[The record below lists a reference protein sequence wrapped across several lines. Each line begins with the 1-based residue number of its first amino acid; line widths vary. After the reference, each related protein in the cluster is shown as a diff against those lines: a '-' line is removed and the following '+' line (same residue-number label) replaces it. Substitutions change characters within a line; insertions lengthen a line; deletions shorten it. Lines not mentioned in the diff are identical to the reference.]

1 LVDAIYLYD
10 KYAKPISHGLWSR
23 VQGLADWVCA
33 RWQMPD
39 EGIWEVRG
47 GQQQFTF
54 SKLMAWVALDRAH
67 RIAESRSFPAN
78 RALWLENRDAIYQT
92 IMTRGFS
99 QKKGSFVQTLDSETI
114 DAAMLLAPLVKF
126 VSPSDPRML
135 GTLRAVKRELE
146 SDHLVRRYD
155 PRVAP
160 DGVGGEEGTFS
171 MCTFWLAEAL
181 ARSGQLEEARLTFE
195 KMLGYANHLGL
206 YSEETGLTGEALGN
220 FPQAFTHLALI
231 SAAVNIS
238 RILDAGHPAGSRGG
252 A

>member
-1 LVDAIYLYD
+1 GGRGCEIGVCEQG
-10 KYAKPISHGLWSR
+10 KKPDG
-23 VQGLADWVCA
+23 
-33 RWQMPD
+33 
-39 EGIWEVRG
+39 GIGEVRG

-54 SKLMAWVALDRAH
+54 SKLMCWLAPARAF
-67 RIAESRSFPAN
+67 RTAERRSLPAN
-78 RALWLENRDAIYQT
+78 RSLWLENRDAIYQT
-92 IMTRGFS
+92 IMTRGYS
-99 QKKGSFVQTLDSETI
+99 HKKCSFVQTLDSEI
-114 DAAMLLAPLVKF
+114 LDASMLLAPLVKF

-135 GTLRAVKRELE
+135 GTLNAVKKELE
-146 SDHLVRRYD
+146 SDHLVHRYD

-206 YSEETGLTGEALGN
+206 FSEETGLTGESLGN

-231 SAAVNIS
+231 SAPVN
-238 RILDAGHPAGSRGG
+238 P
-252 A
+252 